1 MYMESILH
9 FKQNQATVNIVQ
21 PEMAK
26 QLDGRQEDVKD
37 ICQTVKHCILP
48 ANLTLLNQYVIYVNK

>member
-1 MYMESILH
+1 
-9 FKQNQATVNIVQ
+9 
-21 PEMAK
+21 MAK